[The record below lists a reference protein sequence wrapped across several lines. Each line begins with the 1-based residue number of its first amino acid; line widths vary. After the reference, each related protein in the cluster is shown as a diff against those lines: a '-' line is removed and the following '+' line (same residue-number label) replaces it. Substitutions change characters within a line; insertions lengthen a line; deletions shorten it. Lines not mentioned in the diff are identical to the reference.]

1 MIVKAKKLILLFF
14 ILLKDLLEVRSVF
27 SFLDISRSAVEAMTV
42 DWCERL
48 DEDSLLLTD
57 DCLVVIVSATIIA
70 TKFILLNS
78 HHNVIG

>member
-1 MIVKAKKLILLFF
+1 MIVKAEELILLFF

-27 SFLDISRSAVEAMTV
+27 SFLDISRSAVETMTV
-42 DWCERL
+42 DWGERL

-57 DCLVVIVSATIIA
+57 DSFVVIMSTTIIA
-70 TKFILLNS
+70 LKFILLNS

>member
-1 MIVKAKKLILLFF
+1 MIVKAEELILLFF

-42 DWCERL
+42 DWGERL

-57 DCLVVIVSATIIA
+57 DSFVVIMTTTIIA
-70 TKFILLNS
+70 LKFILLNS